1 MSNSCAT
8 SWPIRRF
15 ATPSFIA
22 IGRGEGRSLL
32 SNSALPT
39 IMPNTVETLS
49 EGGGGDQIIDDNSTT
64 SFTGHQPQHLNL
76 GGGNNSNGE
85 CIESTGPKVSLSAS
99 ESGMSS
105 NRKRCSTTPLTSST
119 LTANKDRVE
128 SLPSSA
134 GVSPSLS
141 KQPSSPLNKKRRVS
155 FCKTTKLSASSSKS
169 ATSQCPF
176 LNTIKK
182 IAINTNDNIM
192 KQSVSCT
199 ALPHLADSSSSSS
212 SSSLSTQASTGE
224 LDLTVSPTSFVETIL
239 LQSRGGLRGEDII
252 SHATDRVKQDSY
264 FVKYTD
270 EHLEAYT
277 NAMSQ
282 AVHANDVTTLR
293 TLMQSGHVMQASN
306 RFGESLLHTSCRRG
320 YTSTVQF
327 FVHEAKISPRLRDDM
342 GRTPMHDACWSSSVP
357 NHDIMKMLIE
367 AAPEML
373 LSRDK
378 RGHSPF
384 DYARRE
390 YWPNWV
396 TFLNDHRQFIVDSL
410 VTSCLE
416 GRREDELIDSEEDRC
431 IGGKWDECGP

>member
-1 MSNSCAT
+1 M
-8 SWPIRRF
+8 F
-15 ATPSFIA
+15 
-22 IGRGEGRSLL
+22 LL
-32 SNSALPT
+32 SNSSLAT
-39 IMPNTVETLS
+39 MPNTVGTLS
-49 EGGGGDQIIDDNSTT
+49 KDEGCDHSVDDSTT
-64 SFTGHQPQHLNL
+64 SFAGHQPQHLNL
-76 GGGNNSNGE
+76 GGGNNNNGE
-85 CIESTGPKVSLSAS
+85 CIESSGKKVSLSAF

-119 LTANKDRVE
+119 STANTDRVE
-128 SLPSSA
+128 PLPSS
-134 GVSPSLS
+134 GSPPSLS

-155 FCKTTKLSASSSKS
+155 FCKTTKLSTQSSSKS

-176 LNTIKK
+176 LNNIKK
-182 IAINTNDNIM
+182 IATNTNKNM
-192 KQSVSCT
+192 KHSVSCT
-199 ALPHLADSSSSSS
+199 ALPHLTESRSSSSSTLS
-212 SSSLSTQASTGE
+212 SQASTGE
-224 LDLTVSPTSFVETIL
+224 LDLSVSPTSFVETIL
-239 LQSRGGLRGEDII
+239 LQSRGGSSSLLRGEDII

-264 FVKYTD
+264 FETYTD

-277 NAMSQ
+277 NEMSQ
-282 AVHANDVTTLR
+282 AVHANDVKTLR

-410 VTSCLE
+410 VSSCLE
-416 GRREDELIDSEEDRC
+416 GSREDELIDSEEDRC
-431 IGGKWDECGP
+431 IGGKWEECVP